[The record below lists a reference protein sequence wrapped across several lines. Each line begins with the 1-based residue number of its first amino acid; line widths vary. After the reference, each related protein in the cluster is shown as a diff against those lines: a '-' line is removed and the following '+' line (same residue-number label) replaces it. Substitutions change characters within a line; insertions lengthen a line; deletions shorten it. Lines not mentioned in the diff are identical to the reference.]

1 MKKQF
6 YRVSAAAVALL
17 VGMGATGAQSATLS
31 EAIAQA
37 LGFNPRIKAADS
49 NREAVNYE
57 LRQSRSFYL
66 PQVDATA
73 GIGVA
78 SINDSI
84 TRSSGTDDY
93 STMQPEEYGII
104 LQQRLFDGFETDS
117 LVARDKARFK
127 AASRRVYETSE
138 FLALD
143 VTESYLNVVRSQSL
157 LALAEENARIHEA
170 ILDSLRQRGSGGV
183 GNRADIDQTEAR
195 LLRARSVV
203 EDTENSLQDA
213 RASYTALVGELP
225 PALDAPGCP
234 TGSIPPGEAETL
246 AQLIAQNPTLRALDA
261 DVEANDARVDLSESP
276 LYPRLSVEA
285 SSTYRDDQ
293 DGAETWEWDNRVM
306 LMMRW
311 NLYSGGRDAAG
322 KREAVARLGQSK
334 FERSVALLQA
344 EEETRQSW
352 NALRA
357 SQRRTGLLTDA
368 VGSSRATRD
377 AYREQFRVGN
387 RTLLDVLDAENEV
400 FVVSSEL
407 VDSQTVECFQ
417 QYRILALTGGLLR
430 SVDVAAPAT
439 TDETPPSFE
448 DTILVE

>member
-1 MKKQF
+1 
-6 YRVSAAAVALL
+6 
-17 VGMGATGAQSATLS
+17 
-31 EAIAQA
+31 
-37 LGFNPRIKAADS
+37 
-49 NREAVNYE
+49 
-57 LRQSRSFYL
+57 
-66 PQVDATA
+66 
-73 GIGVA
+73 
-78 SINDSI
+78 
-84 TRSSGTDDY
+84 
-93 STMQPEEYGII
+93 
-104 LQQRLFDGFETDS
+104 
-117 LVARDKARFK
+117 
-127 AASRRVYETSE
+127 
-138 FLALD
+138 
-143 VTESYLNVVRSQSL
+143 
-157 LALAEENARIHEA
+157 
-170 ILDSLRQRGSGGV
+170 
-183 GNRADIDQTEAR
+183 
-195 LLRARSVV
+195 
-203 EDTENSLQDA
+203 
-213 RASYTALVGELP
+213 
-225 PALDAPGCP
+225 
-234 TGSIPPGEAETL
+234 
-246 AQLIAQNPTLRALDA
+246 
-261 DVEANDARVDLSESP
+261 
-276 LYPRLSVEA
+276 LSVEA

-368 VGSSRATRD
+368 VGSSRA
-377 AYREQFRVGN
+377 
-387 RTLLDVLDAENEV
+387 ENEV